1 MESNVETQGFVDM
14 FNSFGCFWS
23 LSNED
28 LEMLAEL
35 LIFNHG
41 MISCPLIP

>member
-14 FNSFGCFWS
+14 FNSFGYFWS
-23 LSNED
+23 RSNGV

-35 LIFNHG
+35 VCRVYG
-41 MISCPLIP
+41 

>member
-14 FNSFGCFWS
+14 FNSFECFWS

-28 LEMLAEL
+28 LEMLAE
-35 LIFNHG
+35 IVCHVYG
-41 MISCPLIP
+41 QKCK